1 MIIFEKRWD
10 PLGFSALGRSL
21 EIIMESWHADPEAEI
36 AVRGSIFMTRTLQD
50 GSLRLLG
57 RLRRARMRWKAE
69 VAYFHLNVMKC
80 YEIPQTVMKITK
92 MLWNVM
98 KTCYEIFHNI
108 FITFWSVW
116 KKSISEVR
124 RSDKNPNYDVIRS
137 ICMDFYQKVC
147 IEFSSR
153 ASGMLWNP
161 VPRINDRFFDHRS
174 RIPMIS

>member
-1 MIIFEKRWD
+1 MTDKG
-10 PLGFSALGRSL
+10 LSAPQSEGENPAYEDLPI
-21 EIIMESWHADPEAEI
+21 EIMVESIQWVSGAEI
-36 AVRGSIFMTRTLQD
+36 WISRRFSMVRTLRD

-57 RLRRARMRWKAE
+57 RWRRARMRWK
-69 VAYFHLNVMKC
+69 VRVIYFPINVLKC
-80 YEIPQTVMKITK
+80 YEIPQNVMKITK

-147 IEFSSR
+147 MEFSSR
-153 ASGMLWNP
+153 ASGMLWNR
-161 VPRINDRFFDHRS
+161 VPRINDRFLDL
-174 RIPMIS
+174 